1 MLHRRESGI
10 LLPIFSLP
18 GPYGIGSLGAPARA
32 FVDFLAQAGQ
42 HNWQILPLVPPGEGA
57 SPYMSPSSFAGN
69 PFLIDLE
76 ELAQE
81 GLLTQEELSSARRPD
96 PDRVDYDFLYAT
108 RLPLLRLAWQRT
120 GGQYHPLEE
129 APWLSDYTAF
139 MALHDR
145 YHTAFWNWP
154 DSPAPPTEAEMDFH
168 RFLQSVFYRQ
178 WFALKAYANT
188 REVRLIGDLPI
199 YVSPDSVEM
208 WRSPRLF
215 QLGEDGRPAWVAGVP
230 PDAFS
235 ATGQLWGNPLYDWT
249 GNPKEVYA
257 WWRARMAWSQRL
269 YDTVRIDHFRGFHTY
284 WAVPAGAETALE
296 GHWEDGPGMALLD
309 DLHAALPNLD
319 VIAEDLGD
327 LDQAA
332 LDFIRASGLPGMKVL
347 VYAFDPTGESAYLPH
362 NCPPDSVVY
371 TGTHDTPTFVQWLF
385 QLATPAE
392 REFASAYLRLR
403 AEEGFGWGAI
413 CGAWASPA
421 RLAVAPMQDVLGLGG
436 DARTNAPGTVGPQNW
451 SWRVRQEALNPAVAA
466 RLWQITR
473 TYRRC

>member
-1 MLHRRESGI
+1 MIQRRESGI

-18 GPYGIGSLGAPARA
+18 GPYGIGTLGESART

-69 PFLIDLE
+69 PFFIDLE

-81 GLLTQEELSSARRPD
+81 GLLTQEELSSACRPHL
-96 PDRVDYDFLYAT
+96 DRVDYDFLYAT
-108 RLPLLRLAWQRT
+108 RMPLLRLAWQRT
-120 GGQYHPLEE
+120 GGVYPPLEG
-129 APWLSDYTAF
+129 APWLDGYAAF

-145 YHTAFWNWP
+145 YQTAFWRWP
-154 DSPAPPTEAEMDFH
+154 HAPPPPTPEEEDFH
-168 RFLQSVFYRQ
+168 RFLQSIFYRQ
-178 WFALKAYANT
+178 WFALKSYANE
-188 REVRLIGDLPI
+188 RGVRLIGDLPI

-208 WRSPRLF
+208 WRSPSLF

-257 WWRARMAWSQRL
+257 WWQERMAWSQRL

-296 GHWEDGPGMALLD
+296 GHWEKGPGMALLD
-309 DLHAALPNLD
+309 GLRTSLPGLE

-332 LDFIRASGLPGMKVL
+332 LDFIHASGLPGMNVL
-347 VYAFDPTGESAYLPH
+347 VYAFDPIGESAYLPH
-362 NCPPDSVVY
+362 NCSSNSLIY

-385 QLATPAE
+385 ELATPAE
-392 REFASAYLRLR
+392 REFAFDYLRLR
-403 AEEGFGWGAI
+403 EEEGFGWGAI

-421 RLAVAPMQDVLGLGG
+421 RLAIAPMQDVLGLGA
-436 DARTNAPGTVGPQNW
+436 DARTNTPGTIGPQNW

-466 RLWQITR
+466 RLRHITH